1 MPTTEDIAG
10 LNRKFTYENIT
21 KFAQNR
27 QPDTFKSASPVTPA
41 TGLNWCALQF
51 LTATTCSEI
60 KEITNGAGA
69 ATAALAI
76 AYAAGT
82 IIYGQ
87 FTSCTG
93 DGTGT
98 VRAYYYSPL

>member
-1 MPTTEDIAG
+1 MALPDNVSGTNAKITAIGLTE
-10 LNRKFTYENIT
+10 
-21 KFAQNR
+21 FAQNKN
-27 QPDTFKSASPVTPA
+27 PDTFKSSSPVTP
-41 TGLNWCALQF
+41 TGAVSWCALQF

-60 KEITNGAGA
+60 KESGS
-69 ATAALAI
+69 ATSALAI

-93 DGTGT
+93 DATGT
-98 VRAYYYSPL
+98 VRAYYFMPII